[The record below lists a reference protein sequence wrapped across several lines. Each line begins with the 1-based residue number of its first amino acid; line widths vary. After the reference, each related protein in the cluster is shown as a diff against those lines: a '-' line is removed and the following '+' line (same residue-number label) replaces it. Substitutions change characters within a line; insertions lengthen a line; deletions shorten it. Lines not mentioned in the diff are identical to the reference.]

1 MYIWQCHN
9 DTILYIKIMKNKE
22 VYNKMYNKI
31 YNEII
36 MVPLIPVFS
45 RTKDY

>member
-1 MYIWQCHN
+1 
-9 DTILYIKIMKNKE
+9 MKNKE